1 MITKNL
7 RERSENNTH
16 TLTMNID
23 KNTYESYIGDFLE
36 FVLPTEF
43 KITDK
48 VIISK
53 LSGWKFKCP
62 VIEYVDGNYIL
73 SSINEQDNPFI
84 QIHSIF

>member
-23 KNTYESYIGDFLE
+23 KNTYESYIGDLLE

-43 KITDK
+43 KITGK

-53 LSGWKFKCP
+53 QSGWKFTCQ
-62 VIEYVDGNYIL
+62 VIEYADGNYTL
-73 SSINEQDNPFI
+73 SSLNEQNNPFI
-84 QIHSIF
+84 